1 MRRREPAA
9 PASPPDRRATVPASP
24 SPRPRPSGPRGVRAV
39 PGQARHRASAA
50 EGAPQDPRAARRL
63 PDNRY
68 VPHIPVISTGYTP
81 RQRAVIRQTLRSA
94 AKRGGYGSLE
104 DLYRAASPRQR
115 QQLRRVGRIV
125 TYGPE
130 VARDPQAIA
139 GLREHNLRDTVRARE
154 RYPLG
159 RKALQGAGLLLDPSH
174 GKLLRAG
181 GATAYNVGAAFR
193 ESPSRVLATSL
204 RTGRESITGIPQGIK
219 ALADNPVKA
228 VEMIVKDYED
238 RYGSALSNPRKFRE
252 RVKSEWGLTPYVFD
266 AAAAAGGGGQV
277 LGRFATTSRFG
288 RAAAAL
294 ERSRVPGAR
303 AARAAHETMAS
314 ERPALR
320 FSGRGAGGSSSD
332 TVEEPVR
339 RSRPASPGRVARAGA
354 RQAVAAGPGEGARP
368 GGPPWRGH
376 TEDERPHR
384 AQPTGERRDQDVH
397 GPCRPR
403 PGRRAVAYPSAAAD
417 ASGPDG
423 QPDARP
429 PEQADAQGA
438 ARGPRDVRPR
448 RARRP

>member
-1 MRRREPAA
+1 MPRRSSAA
-9 PASPPDRRATVPASP
+9 AAAGPPGR
-24 SPRPRPSGPRGVRAV
+24 RPRAPVLPVRVRRGRAAFE
-39 PGQARHRASAA
+39 PFRAKHGIERQQQKARRKT
-50 EGAPQDPRAARRL
+50 RKAARRL

-320 FSGRGAGGSSSD
+320 FSGGSGGLVLRHGPGTCSSASASAAWTCRARRRTASGCNEARRGRWTWRSGPA
-332 TVEEPVR
+332 
-339 RSRPASPGRVARAGA
+339 RSRRRRAASWAAAYGRV
-354 RQAVAAGPGEGARP
+354 
-368 GGPPWRGH
+368 
-376 TEDERPHR
+376 
-384 AQPTGERRDQDVH
+384 
-397 GPCRPR
+397 PR
-403 PGRRAVAYPSAAAD
+403 PGRSRAVSPATWAAPSPAP
-417 ASGPDG
+417 GCG
-423 QPDARP
+423 C
-429 PEQADAQGA
+429 
-438 ARGPRDVRPR
+438 
-448 RARRP
+448 

>member
-1 MRRREPAA
+1 MRRRNSAA
-9 PASPPDRRATVPASP
+9 AAAGPPGRRHPRP
-24 SPRPRPSGPRGVRAV
+24 RPPRPRPSGPRAFEPFRAKH
-39 PGQARHRASAA
+39 GIERQQQKARRKT
-50 EGAPQDPRAARRL
+50 RKAARRL

-81 RQRAVIRQTLRSA
+81 RQRAVIRQTLRHA

-159 RKALQGAGLLLDPSH
+159 RKALQGAGLILDPSH

-277 LGRFATTSRFG
+277 LGRVATTSRFG

-320 FSGRGAGGSSSD
+320 FSGGRAGGSSSD
-332 TVEEPVR
+332 TVQEPVR
-339 RSRPASPGRVARAGA
+339 RPRPAPPGRVAREGA
-354 RQAVAAGPGEGARP
+354 RQAAATRARR
-368 GGPPWRGH
+368 GRWTWRSGRARSRR
-376 TEDERPHR
+376 RPAASWAAAYGR
-384 AQPTGERRDQDVH
+384 A
-397 GPCRPR
+397 PR
-403 PGRRAVAYPSAAAD
+403 PGRSRAVSPATWAAPSPAP
-417 ASGPDG
+417 GCG
-423 QPDARP
+423 C
-429 PEQADAQGA
+429 
-438 ARGPRDVRPR
+438 
-448 RARRP
+448 